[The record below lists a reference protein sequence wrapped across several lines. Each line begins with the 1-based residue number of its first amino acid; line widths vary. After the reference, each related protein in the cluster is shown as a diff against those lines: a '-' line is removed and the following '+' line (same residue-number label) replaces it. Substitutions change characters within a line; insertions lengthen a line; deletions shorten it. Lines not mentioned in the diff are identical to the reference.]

1 MTRNTNRNPELE
13 HEFRENGNAS
23 KQPLFIRDPDGVTE
37 PYEFLAITRLSSVK
51 AKGWKDLV
59 IKIIIVLAAFAVGGL
74 LLFGVLPWIIQQFD
88 LSFVPN
94 RL

>member
-1 MTRNTNRNPELE
+1 MNSGKTGTLPSNPVHPRPGRRNR
-13 HEFRENGNAS
+13 A
-23 KQPLFIRDPDGVTE
+23 
-37 PYEFLAITRLSSVK
+37 YEFLAMTRLSGVK

-88 LSFVPN
+88 PSFVPN

>member
-1 MTRNTNRNPELE
+1 M
-13 HEFRENGNAS
+13 
-23 KQPLFIRDPDGVTE
+23 
-37 PYEFLAITRLSSVK
+37 TRLSGVK

-88 LSFVPN
+88 PSFVPN

>member
-37 PYEFLAITRLSSVK
+37 PMNFWR
-51 AKGWKDLV
+51 
-59 IKIIIVLAAFAVGGL
+59 
-74 LLFGVLPWIIQQFD
+74 
-88 LSFVPN
+88 
-94 RL
+94 